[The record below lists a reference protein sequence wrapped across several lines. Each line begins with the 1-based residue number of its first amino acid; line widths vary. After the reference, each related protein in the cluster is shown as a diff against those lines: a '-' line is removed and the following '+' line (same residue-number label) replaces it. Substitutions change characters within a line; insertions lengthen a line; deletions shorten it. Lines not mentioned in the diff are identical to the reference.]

1 LSVNG
6 STGAVANV
14 AKTNVDNNFT
24 ASQTIEASGAILS
37 VVDSG
42 SLSSFELE
50 PGVGISVSD
59 SVNSPQTLEFNQNIF
74 PSTVTLPNFTTTL
87 AGLAGTQTFTGTNT
101 FSSLANFNGGIS
113 SAGGTF
119 SALTRFTAGISAA
132 GATFT
137 GNITL
142 QNEETI
148 RNTTNGRIDFMPGP
162 VSGTTYGLYMHFTN
176 WGNGAFGP
184 QFGVINSSTGVLD
197 TSASILYGTDLVM
210 TSAKAFS
217 LNSAQTCKFRVNSSA
232 TGRVHTL
239 NVTVP
244 VGTGYTGAAFA
255 LIDSSAA
262 GNANRAPVV
271 NHSHPNFYVYSAGS
285 ANANDFIRIEHDR
298 TNANIVT
305 GQTSG
310 ILMQPGSGWLGVSG
324 GISASGGA
332 TFTGDIAVNGG
343 DITTTASTA
352 TLFNN
357 TTNLD
362 ILNTQTSGFTLNIG
376 NATSFSGIKRV
387 NIGGNLSGGASSEIV
402 IGSSSSSSKVSIL
415 GGITLGG
422 GVGGNVVRVSDQTP
436 LIVDSSAT
444 FNGNVDLGDSA
455 SDIITVNGLLTAN
468 AGISASGGITFNS
481 DVSVNSAN
489 TLNVSTIRTISGKAQ
504 LDIDNRANARVAIGD
519 YDEAGLG
526 TNIFLRDDTR
536 TLQIANPYGVIE
548 IGDPQGFDTG
558 NYIYYAAD
566 EGTLHGNGSNIN
578 DFNTIENITN
588 LYSVNIFGTNI
599 FASAGISS
607 AGGTFSALTRFTAG
621 ISAAGGMTLN
631 GTLNFDG
638 NIELKKPSNTTT
650 TIQAYY
656 SPAPGFY
663 SPTSFISLSP
673 LNGITFGGGIVNVPG
688 YLNVD
693 ISSRFATEGIV
704 PLKVKGTVTP
714 FTQLVNM
721 TDWIDGNGTIISS
734 ILVDGGFSG
743 PASNFS
749 GLITANGGISA
760 SNPVTI
766 NNVTASTAARSW
778 FL

>member
-1 LSVNG
+1 MPINFPSNPATGQLYEYLGIRWVWNGFAWDRSETGITGYVSALNGFTGGVTLAAGTGITLTNASNIITIATIVGVGATGATGPTGPQGIQGVTGATGPQGIQGIQGNTGATGPVGDYVISFNGATGIISGVNSVNSLTGELTVSGGTGMSVLSGGSGITLVNTGVLSVNG
-6 STGAVANV
+6 STGAVADV
-14 AKTNVDNNFT
+14 ARTNVNNNFS
-24 ASQTIEASGAILS
+24 ASQ
-37 VVDSG
+37 
-42 SLSSFELE
+42 
-50 PGVGISVSD
+50 SVSQGTYK
-59 SVNSPQTLEFNQNIF
+59 STLSGNSISFYESDLFGVTQTWQTPPAATNTTITF
-74 PSTVTLPNFTTTL
+74 PVYTTTL
-87 AGLAGTQTFTGTNT
+87 AGLAGTQIFTGTNT
-101 FSSLANFNGGIS
+101 FSSLANFNAGIS
-113 SAGGTF
+113 AAGGTF
-119 SALTRFTAGISAA
+119 SALTLFTAGISAA
-132 GATFT
+132 
-137 GNITL
+137 
-142 QNEETI
+142 
-148 RNTTNGRIDFMPGP
+148 
-162 VSGTTYGLYMHFTN
+162 
-176 WGNGAFGP
+176 
-184 QFGVINSSTGVLD
+184 
-197 TSASILYGTDLVM
+197 
-210 TSAKAFS
+210 
-217 LNSAQTCKFRVNSSA
+217 
-232 TGRVHTL
+232 
-239 NVTVP
+239 
-244 VGTGYTGAAFA
+244 
-255 LIDSSAA
+255 
-262 GNANRAPVV
+262 
-271 NHSHPNFYVYSAGS
+271 
-285 ANANDFIRIEHDR
+285 
-298 TNANIVT
+298 
-305 GQTSG
+305 
-310 ILMQPGSGWLGVSG
+310 
-324 GISASGGA
+324 
-332 TFTGDIAVNGG
+332 
-343 DITTTASTA
+343 
-352 TLFNN
+352 
-357 TTNLD
+357 
-362 ILNTQTSGFTLNIG
+362 
-376 NATSFSGIKRV
+376 
-387 NIGGNLSGGASSEIV
+387 
-402 IGSSSSSSKVSIL
+402 
-415 GGITLGG
+415 
-422 GVGGNVVRVSDQTP
+422 
-436 LIVDSSAT
+436 
-444 FNGNVDLGDSA
+444 
-455 SDIITVNGLLTAN
+455 
-468 AGISASGGITFNS
+468 GGITFNS

-489 TLNVSTIRTISGKAQ
+489 TLNVSTIRTVSGKAQ

-558 NYIYYAAD
+558 NYIWYAAD

-621 ISAAGGMTLN
+621 ISASGGMTLN

-663 SPTSFISLSP
+663 DPTSFISLSSSG
-673 LNGITFGGGIVNVPG
+673 GITFGGGIVNVPG